1 MLDGL
6 KSFLKKY
13 FLTKAEFEKE
23 IKKVKNEIHANR
35 FLLGQISTQQLKD
48 KTFPSIKEAEFQ
60 VFSQFGDDGII
71 QYIIQQIAVE
81 YQIFIEFGV
90 EKYTESNTRFLL
102 MNNNWHGLVIDGSE
116 ENIDYI
122 KADSIYWRNDL
133 TAVCSFIT
141 AENINDL
148 FVENGFSG
156 EIALLS
162 IDIDGNDYWVWK
174 KIEAVNPQIVIAEYN
189 SVFGLLPVTIPY
201 QANFVRTKSHF
212 SNLYWGTSLGA
223 LCHLAEEK
231 GYYFIGTNSA
241 GNNAY
246 FVRKDKIGYLSPLSL
261 EAGFTDSRFRESRN
275 EQGELNFLRGQER
288 LKAIENCEVYHVLEQ
303 KTFKIKE
310 LVGTVAYP

>member
-1 MLDGL
+1 MLDSL

-23 IKKVKNEIHANR
+23 TQKVKSEIHANR
-35 FLLGQISTQQLKD
+35 FLLGQLITQQLKD

-71 QYIIQQIAVE
+71 QYIIQQIAIE
-81 YQIFIEFGV
+81 NQLFIEFGV

-102 MNNNWHGLVIDGSE
+102 MNNNWRGLVIDGSE

-174 KIEAVNPQIVIAEYN
+174 KIEVVNPIIIVAEYN

-201 QANFVRTKSHF
+201 KADFVRTNSHF

-231 GYYFIGTNSA
+231 GYFFVGTNSA

-246 FVRKDKIGYLSPLSL
+246 FVRKDKIAYLSPLSL
-261 EAGFTDSRFRESRN
+261 EEGFTDSKFRESRN
-275 EQGELNFLRGQER
+275 EQGELSFLRGQER
-288 LKAIENCEVYHVLEQ
+288 LKAIEGCEVYHVIAQ
-303 KTFKIKE
+303 KRFKIKE
-310 LVGTVAYP
+310 LIGTVAYP